1 MTTDTLRKTL
11 MQGTRDLHEQLDRGI
26 GALQSEGEYRRF
38 LIGSHAFRA
47 ALEPALMPACGWQ
60 AVELAP
66 TLRADLADLGLT
78 AAPAPAAPRLDGV
91 AAQAGA
97 LYVVEG
103 SALGARL
110 LYRRAQALGWARR
123 GARGIS
129 RHRPAS
135 PGAGAAFSNGS
146 KPAVP
151 IRRRPWLRRTR
162 SLRWRFAPMGSRR
175 QHDLQPGLGCLFG
188 GSPD

>member
-60 AVELAP
+60 ALELAP
-66 TLRADLADLGLT
+66 ALRADLADLGLT

-110 LYRRAQALGWARR
+110 LYRRAQALGLGAAR
-123 GARGIS
+123 GARHLAAQTSEPRRWS
-129 RHRPAS
+129 RFLEWLETSSADPAQ
-135 PGAGAAFSNGS
+135 ALAAAN
-146 KPAVP
+146 AV
-151 IRRRPWLRRTR
+151 
-162 SLRWRFAPMGSRR
+162 FA
-175 QHDLQPGLGCLFG
+175 LALCAYGLEAAA
-188 GSPD
+188 